1 MSADLNATRRV
12 LKWSVPVDD
21 ADHPIGAG
29 PVVLV
34 DAQNHRQSTVFVW
47 TEEPLVAANSPR
59 RARVY
64 GTGQPIPDG
73 DVHIGSTSAEPFV
86 WHVYAAAQATEDP
99 PC

>member
-1 MSADLNATRRV
+1 MKSRRV
-12 LKWSVPVDD
+12 LKWPVPVDD
-21 ADHPIGAG
+21 NDHPIGAG

-34 DAQNHRQSTVFVW
+34 ESRNGLHSTVFVW
-47 TEEPLVAANSPR
+47 TEEPEGVAKAVR

-73 DVHIGSTSAEPFV
+73 DVHIGSTSAGLFV
-86 WHVYAAAQATEDP
+86 WHVYAAPLATEEP